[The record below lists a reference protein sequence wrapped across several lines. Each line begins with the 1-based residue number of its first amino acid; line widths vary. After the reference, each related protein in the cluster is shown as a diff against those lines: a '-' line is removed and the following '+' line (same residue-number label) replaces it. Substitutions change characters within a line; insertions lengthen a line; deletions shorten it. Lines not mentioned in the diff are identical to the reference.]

1 MRRPLGAPLESRSCG
16 KVIADDLGGWGSVP
30 STPSYGH
37 GVAVVPEA
45 WYASSRARGHP
56 RNPPLAR
63 TGSARRDRRTG
74 CANSSSAPR
83 RRYRAASA
91 CATPVRV
98 IVSARPQRGCAAD
111 LLGHDAGVVQ

>member
-45 WYASSRARGHP
+45 WYASSRARGIRGTRRSRGRGLHVATV
-56 RNPPLAR
+56 AR
-63 TGSARRDRRTG
+63 GARIRRVLRVAVTARR
-74 CANSSSAPR
+74 A
-83 RRYRAASA
+83 
-91 CATPVRV
+91 RV
-98 IVSARPQRGCAAD
+98 QRP
-111 LLGHDAGVVQ
+111 LG